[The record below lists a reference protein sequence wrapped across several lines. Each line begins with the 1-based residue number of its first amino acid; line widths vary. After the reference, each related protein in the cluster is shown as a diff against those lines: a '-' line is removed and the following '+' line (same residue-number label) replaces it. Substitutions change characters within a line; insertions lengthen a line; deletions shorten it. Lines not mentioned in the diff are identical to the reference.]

1 MSFLLTKEQIDRF
14 NDDGYLIVDN
24 LLDEKTITQLH
35 TRFDRCFEGNSKPGS
50 DPTR

>member
-24 LLDEKTITQLH
+24 LLGERMGTAQ
-35 TRFDRCFEGNSKPGS
+35 RGS
-50 DPTR
+50 SQ